1 MGLENIIEK
10 INKEAFLKS
19 EEILKEARD
28 KEKEIISSALK
39 EAEKIKEDMLKEA
52 LGKQNRS
59 KKSALALASLEA
71 RKELL
76 RCKQSMVSKVYDEI
90 LQDIEKLSS
99 QDYQNFMENILL
111 RYASG
116 DEEVI
121 IASGDEKTLT
131 KKFIDR
137 VNKKLNTNKKKGD
150 LVISDQE
157 RTFTGG
163 VILRKGKLE
172 ANYSFGNL
180 IKNLRDKTEQEAVK
194 ILFGSM

>member
-10 INKEAFLKS
+10 INKEASLKA
-19 EEILKEARD
+19 EEILKEARG
-28 KEKEIISSALK
+28 KEEEIISSAEK
-39 EAEKIKEDMLKEA
+39 EAEKIRENMLKEA
-52 LGKQNRS
+52 LQKQSRS
-59 KKSALALASLEA
+59 KESALALANLEA

-76 RCKQSMVSKVYDEI
+76 RYKQSIVSRVYDEI

-99 QDYQNFMENILL
+99 EEYQDFIENILL
-111 RYASG
+111 KYASG

-121 IASGDEKTLT
+121 IASGDEKRLT

-137 VNKKLNTNKKKGD
+137 VNKKLSANKKKGN
-150 LVISDQE
+150 LIISDQK

-194 ILFGSM
+194 ILFASR